1 MKTFLIIGY
10 FHIFIRWSSQ
20 IILSNLALTVVIV
33 GAGQWPPLP
42 SPSSPFLIIKL
53 KLVSMAMT
61 AWSQY
66 SRHCNCSIM
75 HRQNCQEDKVCL
87 LSTNICCAHLSSHH
101 NLVQKISSPSPPSAN
116 SEIKFS
122 ISCNLKMHSTLLP
135 SEKQGKNFCPNFL
148 SL

>member
-1 MKTFLIIGY
+1 MVISDY
-10 FHIFIRWSSQ
+10 FVKLGVDSCDCRGW
-20 IILSNLALTVVIV
+20 TV
-33 GAGQWPPLP
+33 APPPPP

-135 SEKQGKNFCPNFL
+135 SEKQGKNFCPNFV
-148 SL
+148 SLWTLTINWRTR